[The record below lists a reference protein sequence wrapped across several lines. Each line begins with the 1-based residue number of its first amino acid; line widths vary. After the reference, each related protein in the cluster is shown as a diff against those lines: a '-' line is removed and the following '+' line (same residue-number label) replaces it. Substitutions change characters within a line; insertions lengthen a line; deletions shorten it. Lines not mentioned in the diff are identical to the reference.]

1 MRKDGAVTQSVS
13 IKPGSPSASAVNFS
27 SLNLVHDEL
36 VSTIEQ
42 AAGKLERFVA
52 DMSDA
57 ELLQSCIEGL
67 QQIRGT
73 LSLLQLH
80 GAELLAREALA
91 LANGITVGDESAEQ
105 RLSVLTSAFF
115 VIPRYIE
122 YTIQTRRAVPALL
135 IPTINELRQA
145 RGERPIAESHFF
157 SIDAQGGKRLPSQGN
172 AALDENFA
180 ALVRRLRHMYQVGLL
195 KVLQGRLVK
204 PSLGM
209 MERALERLAAASG
222 NSSMASL
229 WRVAAAA
236 LQVMA
241 SEQMDVSHT
250 RKLLFGALD
259 RQIKLLQMQGQSALE
274 KEPPSA
280 LLKECVY
287 LVAVSGSSSE
297 VVGQITNAFRCLP
310 LNYIDRE
317 LSRQREMML
326 GPSATTVHSVAVV
339 LREELSKIKDVLERA
354 SQSGVEAISDYD
366 DLIGTLNKV
375 AEILSVVGLV
385 APSNALKEEIGK
397 VEGWRDSPA
406 EADPQTMIDVADVVL
421 YIESTIAGLE
431 MSNLSDEKLARV
443 NSIAR
448 QEVIAS
454 SQLADAEMTVLHEA
468 ESGLALVKRALS
480 AFAES
485 NYDRGHI
492 KNVAGTL
499 NSVRGGMAV
508 LSLTRGSRVVAGC
521 AEFVAETLMHND
533 QPAALQHL
541 LETFADAVI
550 GLEYYLDAVKADR
563 EAGDSILEIAEES
576 LAALGHPVAR

>member
-1 MRKDGAVTQSVS
+1 VTQSVG
-13 IKPGSPSASAVNFS
+13 IKTDSASASSINLS

-36 VSTIEQ
+36 VSSIEQ
-42 AAGKLERFVA
+42 SAGKLEQFVA

-57 ELLQSCIEGL
+57 TLLQGCIEGL

-80 GAELLAREALA
+80 GAEMLAREALA
-91 LANGITVGDESAEQ
+91 LANEITVGDDSVEK
-105 RLSVLTSAFF
+105 RLSVLTNAFF

-122 YTIQTRRAVPALL
+122 HTIQTRRAVPVLL
-135 IPTINELRQA
+135 VPVINELRQV
-145 RGERPIAESHFF
+145 RGEKPVAESHFF
-157 SIDAQGGKRLPSQGN
+157 SMDEQGGRRLPGLGS
-172 AALDENFA
+172 AALDENFP

-195 KVLQGRLVK
+195 KVLQGKLVK

-209 MERALERLAAASG
+209 MERSMERLAAASG
-222 NSSMASL
+222 NSPMGSL

-236 LQVMA
+236 LQVLA
-241 SEQMDVSHT
+241 SEQMEIT
-250 RKLLFGALD
+250 QGRKLLFGALD
-259 RQIKLLQMQGQSALE
+259 RQIKTLQIQGQGALE
-274 KEPPSA
+274 KEPPKG

-287 LVAVSGSSSE
+287 LVAISGSRAE
-297 VVGQITNAFRCLP
+297 VAAQITDAFRCLP
-310 LNYIDRE
+310 LNYVDRE
-317 LSRQREMML
+317 LSRQREVML

-339 LREELSKIKDVLERA
+339 LKEELNKIKDVLERA
-354 SQSGVEAISDYD
+354 SQTGVEAISDYD
-366 DLIGTLNKV
+366 DLLGTLQKV

-385 APSNALKEEIGK
+385 APSNALKDEIGK
-397 VEGWRDSPA
+397 VQAWGDSPTT
-406 EADPQTMIDVADVVL
+406 ADPQDLIDVADVVL
-421 YIESTIAGLE
+421 YIESTVAGLE
-431 MSNLSDEKLARV
+431 MSNLSDEKLARA

-454 SQLADAEMTVLHEA
+454 SQLAEAEIIVLQEA
-468 ESGLALVKRALS
+468 ESGLALVKRALN

-492 KNVAGTL
+492 KNVAATL

-508 LSLTRGSRVVAGC
+508 LSLSRASRVVASC
-521 AEFVAETLMHND
+521 AEFVADTLMHND

-550 GLEYYLDAVKADR
+550 GLEYYLDAVKTDR
-563 EAGDSILEIAEES
+563 EAGDAILEIAEES

>member
-1 MRKDGAVTQSVS
+1 MTQSVK
-13 IKPGSPSASAVNFS
+13 IKPDSMNAS
-27 SLNLVHDEL
+27 SLNLSSLTLVHDEL

-42 AAGKLERFVA
+42 SAGKLEQFVA

-57 ELLQSCIEGL
+57 TLLQGCIEGL

-80 GAELLAREALA
+80 GAEMLAREALA
-91 LANGITVGDESAEQ
+91 VANEITVDDVNVEK
-105 RLSVLTSAFF
+105 RLSVLTDAFF

-122 YTIQTRRAVPALL
+122 YTIQTRRAVPVLL
-135 IPTINELRQA
+135 IPIVNQLRLA
-145 RGERPIAESHFF
+145 RGEKALPESQFF
-157 SIDAQGGKRLPSQGN
+157 SIDEQGGRRLTGRSS
-172 AALDENFA
+172 AALDENFP
-180 ALVRRLRHMYQVGLL
+180 ALVRRLRHMYQVGLV
-195 KVLQGRLVK
+195 KVLQGNLVR

-209 MERALERLAAASG
+209 MERSMERLTAASG
-222 NSSMASL
+222 NSPLASL
-229 WRVAAAA
+229 WRVAA
-236 LQVMA
+236 VTFHVVA
-241 SEQMDVSHT
+241 SEQMEITQT

-259 RQIKLLQMQGQSALE
+259 RQIKNLQSQGQGALE
-274 KEPPSA
+274 KEPPLP

-287 LVAVSGSSSE
+287 LVAISGSQAE
-297 VVGQITNAFRCLP
+297 PAAQITDAFRCLP
-310 LNYIDRE
+310 LNYVDRE
-317 LSRQREMML
+317 LSRQREVML

-339 LREELSKIKDVLERA
+339 LKEELNKIKDVLERA
-354 SQSGVEAISDYD
+354 SQTGVDAISDYD
-366 DLIGTLNKV
+366 DLLGTIQKV

-397 VEGWRDSPA
+397 VESWRDSA
-406 EADPQTMIDVADVVL
+406 ADADPQDLIDVADVVL

-431 MSNLSDEKLARV
+431 MSNLSDEKLARA

-454 SQLADAEMTVLHEA
+454 SQLAEAEVIVLQEA
-468 ESGLALVKRALS
+468 ESGLALVKRALN

-492 KNVAGTL
+492 NNVAATL

-508 LSLTRGSRVVAGC
+508 LSLSRGSRVVASC
-521 AEFVAETLMHND
+521 AEFVANTLMHSD

-550 GLEYYLDAVKADR
+550 GLEYYLDAVKTDR
-563 EAGDSILEIAEES
+563 EAGDAILEIAEES
-576 LAALGHPVAR
+576 LAALGHPVTC